1 MKGGLGVLHKSYVG
15 YGNTDLMIF
24 PFHISDSTTYAHF
37 LFNAFDT
44 DHNGAVSFE
53 VSPRLALT

>member
-1 MKGGLGVLHKSYVG
+1 MTENAVKTEIQCLVSV
-15 YGNTDLMIF
+15 
-24 PFHISDSTTYAHF
+24 SDASTYAHF

-53 VSPRLALT
+53 VSNISSLHM